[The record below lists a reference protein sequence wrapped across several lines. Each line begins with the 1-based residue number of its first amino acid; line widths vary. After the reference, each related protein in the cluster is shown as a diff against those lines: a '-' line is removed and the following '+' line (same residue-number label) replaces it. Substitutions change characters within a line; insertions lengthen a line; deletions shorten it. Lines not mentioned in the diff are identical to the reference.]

1 MVNVTNRDIWYALGV
16 SSIFVCGFL
25 LISLLRLFLIAP
37 LRRRKQL
44 KQRVEEARQA
54 ERSRSSIFKSS
65 LKDKN
70 LFDVMLRKL
79 GAHGILERL
88 GRHLVQADISWTVSR
103 FLSMDLILALGGYYL
118 GYLSDGHV
126 RGCILALVLGPI
138 PFLIVNWKKGQKT
151 KLVERMMPDVM
162 ELLARSLRAGHSL
175 PSAIELAG
183 QETPYPLGREL
194 RIAYEE
200 QRMGIGITEALRH
213 MAERVDSE
221 DVRYFVI
228 AILIQVETGGNLA
241 EIMEKISL
249 LIRNRLH
256 LKGKVRVLS
265 AEGRFSA
272 LVITLMPFMLFAFLY
287 LWKPDYALAM
297 FRDPVGRKFV
307 FGGLISLVLG
317 ILVLRKMVTIRV

>member
-16 SSIFVCGFL
+16 SSIFVSGFL
-25 LISLLRLFLIAP
+25 LISLLRYFLIAP

-44 KQRVEEARQA
+44 KQRVEEVRQA
-54 ERSRSSIFKSS
+54 ERSRANIFKSS
-65 LKDKN
+65 PEDKSW
-70 LFDVMLRKL
+70 FEVIISGLR
-79 GAHGILERL
+79 AHGLLESL
-88 GRHLVQADISWTVSR
+88 GRRLVQADISWTVSR
-103 FLSMDLILALGGYYL
+103 FLAMDFILALGGYYL
-118 GYLSDGHV
+118 GYLSDGHL
-126 RGCILALVLGPI
+126 RGFILALVLGTI

-151 KLVERMMPDVM
+151 QLVERMMPDVM
-162 ELLARSLRAGHSL
+162 ELLARSLKAGHSL
-175 PSAIELAG
+175 PAAIELAG

-200 QRMGIGITEALRH
+200 QRMGIGLTAALRH

-221 DVRYFVI
+221 DMRYFVI

-249 LIRNRLH
+249 LIRNRLY

-265 AEGRFSA
+265 AEGRTSA

-287 LWKPDYALAM
+287 FWKPDYALTM

-307 FGGLISLVLG
+307 YGGLISLGLG
-317 ILVLRKMVTIRV
+317 ILALKKIIAIRV